1 MLQLRGTLCEKS
13 FIVALA
19 ALAATASFAQSSVT
33 LSGLV
38 DAGYQAINYKGGK
51 SGGITNNGS
60 ATSTIQISGTEDL
73 GGGLKANFKLN
84 TDFNPT
90 TTRGNT
96 GSGATTAADNT
107 AASWLNSE
115 QRVGLSGN
123 FGAVDFG
130 VINNGSL
137 TATGTGT
144 PFGTAV
150 GSGFRSIYTNDS
162 LTTPGSA
169 PVRFDN
175 SVRYIS
181 PLFSGFGVQYYAVK
195 KNTNAT
201 ATTFGTTFGTY
212 DTTGVS
218 ELTLTYNNGPLNAV
232 LAYQEQDAV
241 GTNATTAAKGKLT
254 TLGANYTM
262 GAVTAYG
269 MFQTAKADAVTG
281 GQGALDRASTFLGV
295 KYVNGAHALMAQ
307 AGQAK
312 LDASNQTSTASYQVE
327 GQKSKVTGLGY
338 DYTLSKR
345 TALYARYESIDD
357 KAGMAS
363 ARATIDQANNNKIT
377 RTAVGVRHTF

>member
-1 MLQLRGTLCEKS
+1 MKKS
-13 FIVALA
+13 LIALA
-19 ALAATASFAQSSVT
+19 ALAATASFAQSTVT
-33 LSGLV
+33 LSGLL

-84 TDFNPT
+84 SDINPT
-90 TTRGNT
+90 TSQGNT
-96 GSGATTAADNT
+96 GSTVPTAG
-107 AASWLNSE
+107 SWLNSE

-123 FGAVDFG
+123 FGAIDMG

-162 LTTPGSA
+162 MTSPAAA

-175 SVRYIS
+175 SVRYTS

-195 KNTNAT
+195 KNSNAT
-201 ATTFGTTFGTY
+201 GTTFSTTFGAY
-212 DTTGVS
+212 DTTGIS

-241 GTNATTAAKGKLT
+241 GTNAAIAAKGKLT
-254 TLGANYTM
+254 TLGANYTV
-262 GAVTAYG
+262 GAVTAYA
-269 MFQTAKADAVTG
+269 MYQNAKADAATG
-281 GQGALDRASTFLGV
+281 GQGALDRTTTFLGA
-295 KYVNGAHALMAQ
+295 KYVTGAHAFMAQ
-307 AGQAK
+307 YGQAK
-312 LDASNQTSTASYQVE
+312 LDASNQTSTATFQVE
-327 GQKSKVTGLGY
+327 GKTSKVTGLGY
-338 DYTLSKR
+338 DYSLSKR
-345 TALYARYESIDD
+345 TTAYVRAENIKDE
-357 KAGMAS
+357 AGMVA
-363 ARATIDQANNNKIT
+363 ARATIDGTDTKIT
-377 RTAVGVRHTF
+377 RTAIGLRHTF